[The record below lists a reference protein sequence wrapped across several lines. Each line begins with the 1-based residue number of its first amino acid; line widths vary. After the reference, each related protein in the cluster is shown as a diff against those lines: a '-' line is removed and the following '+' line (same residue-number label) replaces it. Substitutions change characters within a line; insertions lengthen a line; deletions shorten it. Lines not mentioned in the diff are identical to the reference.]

1 MSTGKSM
8 SRKKAALIGRF
19 EFTSIY
25 TLIERLKTA
34 AGYFSPGLSFTT
46 YLTTFKSQSYYGLD
60 YAELV
65 SAFEE
70 HEGDVRSLTSSC
82 NMGGGSSVSV
92 SVRYPRKGGKA
103 DTQFVISG
111 DSVYTNAQ
119 VESILRG
126 EYEPLSEDE
135 QWSRAYLGEILGNLI
150 GFKEKE
156 EKEKE
161 KRLALERALQKDRE
175 KQKAKEKKR
184 TPERGRAQRLRSN
197 GLTTIKPVRDRF
209 SFDASVSADL
219 ILELLSRISEHMLN
233 KAHFHIK
240 VITENG
246 QPFSNVGYK
255 GLKLFLEKR
264 RRSVRTI
271 MMDAATPSG
280 EWVNLAI
287 NFEGSNVGRAEV
299 EIFAKRGK
307 MIQSMIRGFLER
319 TAEIN
324 LQAASMVHEM
334 FRFDPTRFSIDQVNK
349 LITSISHKYLKKE
362 SATAFL
368 STAHGETYPALTMRQ
383 LRSVYNQK
391 QEETSFLLY
400 GINHVDTGQ
409 TFSLMFQFESPVQK
423 AYGSLSMMWGNHETH
438 QIVRGLVW
446 EELNLKSYRENVDVE
461 PETPREIDILEPKK
475 SIPVK
480 EEQTFKF
487 DPIFKQRSFSYEP
500 LTSLILMPLEAYW
513 SESLWLQLKES
524 LLELGFN
531 TQKADSIYS
540 EHSLDRSWEQIN
552 ESEVIIA
559 DLTYKHP
566 DVFYKIGIAHTLGKK
581 IILISQHARD
591 LPGDFKRFPFI
602 IYDNSIYG
610 LQDLKETLHKMM
622 RDLRSS

>member
-1 MSTGKSM
+1 M

-70 HEGDVRSLTSSC
+70 HEGDIRSLTSSC
-82 NMGGGSSVSV
+82 NMGGGRSVSV
-92 SVRYPRKGGKA
+92 SVRYPKKGAKA
-103 DTQFVISG
+103 AAQYVISG
-111 DSVYTNAQ
+111 DSIYTNTQ
-119 VESILRG
+119 IELILRG
-126 EYEPLSEDE
+126 EYIPLSEDA
-135 QWSRAYLGEILGNLI
+135 QWSRAYLSEVMGNLI
-150 GFKEKE
+150 HFKEKE
-156 EKEKE
+156 QKERE
-161 KRLALERALQKDRE
+161 KRIELERALEKDRE
-175 KQKAKEKKR
+175 RQKAKEK
-184 TPERGRAQRLRSN
+184 ERLPRRSKSQGIKNN
-197 GLTTIKPVRDRF
+197 GISTIKPVRDRF
-209 SFDASVSADL
+209 SFDSSISADL
-219 ILELLSRISEHMLN
+219 ILELLSRVSEHMLN

-271 MMDAATPSG
+271 MMDAATSSG

-287 NFEGSNVGRAEV
+287 NFEGANIGRAEV

-334 FRFDPTRFSIDQVNK
+334 FRFNPENFSIDHVNK
-349 LITSISHKYLKKE
+349 LITAISNKYLKKE

-391 QEETSFLLY
+391 KEETSFLLY
-400 GINHVDTGQ
+400 GINYVDMGQ

-446 EELNLKSYRENVDVE
+446 EQLNLKSYREGE
-461 PETPREIDILEPKK
+461 EGHPETPREIEIKE
-475 SIPVK
+475 PVK
-480 EEQTFKF
+480 RPIPSEKQAFKF
-487 DPIFKQRSFSYEP
+487 DPVFKQRAFSYEP

-513 SESLWLQLKES
+513 SESLWLQLKET
-524 LLELGFN
+524 LLELGYH

-540 EHSLDRSWEQIN
+540 DQTLDRSWEQIN

-566 DVFYKIGIAHTLGKK
+566 DVFYKIGVAHTLGKK
-581 IILISQHARD
+581 IILMSQHARD
-591 LPGDFKRFPFI
+591 LPGDFRRFPFI

-610 LQDLKETLHKMM
+610 LQDLKETLHKM
-622 RDLRSS
+622 LRELRNS